1 MYLTY
6 LQSTLNY
13 FKDLQLEFLQKIA
26 LKRVKLESKI
36 SIINQL
42 YFLYIQ
48 SDKITQKKLLLE
60 M

>member
-48 SDKITQKKLLLE
+48 SDKITQKNYF
-60 M
+60 